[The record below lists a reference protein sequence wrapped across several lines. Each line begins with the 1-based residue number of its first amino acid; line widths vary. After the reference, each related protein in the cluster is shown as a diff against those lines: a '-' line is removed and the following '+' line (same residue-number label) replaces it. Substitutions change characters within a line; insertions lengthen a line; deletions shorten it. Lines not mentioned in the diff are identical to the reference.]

1 MGCGRTGSF
10 IASTL
15 VEEGWS
21 VHVIDIDPNAFSL
34 LPAGMVNEGHILTV
48 VGDGMREVNLRRVL
62 AHDADVFVAVSGKS
76 ASNVLAAQIA
86 KQVFHLPMVICRV
99 NDPISK
105 QVYEGLD
112 IVTVSTEAL
121 VTETILGTARGQ

>member
-21 VHVIDIDPNAFSL
+21 VHVIDIDPNAFGL
-34 LPAGMVNEGHILTV
+34 LPAGMVSEGHILTV
-48 VGDGMREVNLRRVL
+48 VGDGTREVNLRRVL
-62 AHDADVFVAVSGKS
+62 AHEADVFVAVSGKS

-86 KQVFHLPMVICRV
+86 KQVFHLPTVMCRV
-99 NDPISK
+99 DDPVSK
-105 QVYEGLD
+105 DVYEGLD
-112 IVTVSTEAL
+112 IVTISTEAL
-121 VTETILGTARGQ
+121 VTETILQAARG